1 MKNFL
6 YLALV
11 ALLTTLG
18 SCAPRVNVEQRANV
32 DFSRYRTYAWA
43 DTKVKT
49 TGDANPIYKDPIAQ
63 DRIRAA
69 IDGELAQ
76 RGLRKVTSGRPDFY
90 VTTHFYI
97 EDAERTVANPPTG
110 GFAPGFAYPYSLAY
124 GGGFIPVNY
133 GYFYSPSYY
142 QTYRTEQY
150 KQGTLIIDFI
160 DARTNNLVWRGSMAD
175 PVDEPGRIGRE
186 FSTNAKNIL
195 DKFPVEEKK
204 G

>member
-1 MKNFL
+1 
-6 YLALV
+6 
-11 ALLTTLG
+11 
-18 SCAPRVNVEQRANV
+18 VEQRANV

-49 TGDANPIYKDPIAQ
+49 TTGDANPVYQDPIAQ

-76 RGLRKVTSGRPDFY
+76 RGLRKVATGRPDFY

-97 EDAERTVANPPTG
+97 DEAERTVANPPSG
-110 GFAPGFAYPYSLAY
+110 GFAPGYAYPYSLAY

-160 DARTNNLVWRGSMAD
+160 DSRTNNLVWRGSMAD

-186 FSTNAKNIL
+186 FSANAKNIL
-195 DKFPVEEKK
+195 DKFPVAEKK
-204 G
+204 S